1 MHCLVPK
8 VLLANNQLSERA
20 GSELYVCELAESLA
34 SRGVDVAVF
43 ALFPGALAEAFSTR
57 TGLPV
62 YGPQQLEE
70 LMRWAPDIIHSHHV
84 TTFHLLGDLFPGVP
98 RVHGILGLVPDLEQ
112 LPVNLAEA
120 SRVFAVSERGRDV
133 IRARAPGL
141 EVEVVRNWF
150 DDRELRLAARM
161 APASN
166 ACHRLLVVSNH
177 HAPERDAALDTLAAE
192 GLVSWERAGA
202 GAVPREIT
210 GAYLAEFDLVMSIG
224 RTVLLAG
231 AVGVPCIVAD
241 QHVSDGL
248 LSAEVVDELA
258 YHNFTGRAR
267 RLALTAEHLR
277 AEIERSSRLDRDA
290 LSRRIRAGYSLS
302 ARSLHFLTVYEEVLA
317 GWNRNETQL
326 APRRGEGMVYR
337 DMAIHI
343 AQLEAMMQSYRNSMS
358 WRITAPMRKARAM
371 ARRWLSRS
379 PGRHTAAQQQSH

>member
-34 SRGVDVAVF
+34 RRGVDVAVF

-166 ACHRLLVVSNH
+166 ACHRLLVVHNH
-177 HAPERDAALDTLAAE
+177 PTWPFLITMDHAQA
-192 GLVSWERAGA
+192 S
-202 GAVPREIT
+202 
-210 GAYLAEFDLVMSIG
+210 
-224 RTVLLAG
+224 
-231 AVGVPCIVAD
+231 
-241 QHVSDGL
+241 
-248 LSAEVVDELA
+248 
-258 YHNFTGRAR
+258 
-267 RLALTAEHLR
+267 
-277 AEIERSSRLDRDA
+277 
-290 LSRRIRAGYSLS
+290 
-302 ARSLHFLTVYEEVLA
+302 
-317 GWNRNETQL
+317 
-326 APRRGEGMVYR
+326 
-337 DMAIHI
+337 
-343 AQLEAMMQSYRNSMS
+343 
-358 WRITAPMRKARAM
+358 
-371 ARRWLSRS
+371 
-379 PGRHTAAQQQSH
+379 